1 MIPAYEEITDL
12 PQSDTANN
20 TLHIYELAG
29 PVGAYE
35 FAEPVDNYENTSA
48 NNRWLVALKRTMD
61 LVSLEL
67 VIFCVFGCLE
77 SSLL

>member
-1 MIPAYEEITDL
+1 MIPAYEEITDI

-20 TLHIYELAG
+20 TLRIYELAG

-35 FAEPVDNYENTSA
+35 LAEPVDNYENTSA
-48 NNRWLVALKRTMD
+48 NNRWLVAFKRTMD

-77 SSLL
+77 STLL